1 MLKNFYKTN
10 DADPAKVWEE
20 FPDAQ
25 VIKRSNKNDGYY
37 VYGSLDIFF
46 VSCSVFLD
54 GDEQFEVEQATYPN
68 MDAAHLAFPKAEIFD
83 WDEKQNNGFW
93 CWNSEEDFNTVMQ
106 S

>member
-1 MLKNFYKTN
+1 MLKNFYETN

-25 VIKRSNKNDGYY
+25 IIKRSNKNDGYY

-46 VSCSVFLD
+46 VACSVFLD
-54 GDEQFEVEQATYPN
+54 GDKQFEVAQATYPN
-68 MDAAHLAFPKAEIFD
+68 AVVFD

-93 CWNSEEDFNTVMQ
+93 CWNSEEDYNNVMK